1 MSEERYMDS
10 PGTSHKK
17 PSQPSK
23 LVSLGAAA
31 DYKGEQQ
38 TNTVTDL
45 FGTMSV
51 EPNQPQQ
58 QSQFSSGDGGFADF
72 ESAFNLADLVNCLNY
87 AKFLFCIS
95 PVQCYGTFQY
105 HCILLDKNMMSK
117 L

>member
-1 MSEERYMDS
+1 MDS

-51 EPNQPQQ
+51 GPNQQQQ
-58 QSQFSSGDGGFADF
+58 QSQFSGGDGGFADF
-72 ESAFNLADLVNCLNY
+72 ESAFSSGVH
-87 AKFLFCIS
+87 KECIALH
-95 PVQCYGTFQY
+95 VVG
-105 HCILLDKNMMSK
+105 LDVKER
-117 L
+117 